1 MKNNE
6 KTRKNKN
13 QDGPIVIELNLSL
26 TVGIIGA
33 IIAIIV
39 AITTVKVITTMIQA
53 NENKNAANESDI
65 NQHAIY
71 VTSTSKNE
79 SGNIVEDKDSSGNVI
94 KVPVPKG
101 YTASKIDGETSANKG
116 FVIYEGD
123 VDWNTILVNTSTQ
136 STNSS
141 NTKPVNTNTESTQSN
156 KTQTTNSEE
165 TQNIGTQS
173 TVTES
178 TNTVNTETKSTTNDM
193 PNDGEQ
199 TEENTIVDNVQN
211 TQSTMNTQTSS
222 TEVIN
227 NKTLNTEK
235 TSQTLKTEN
244 EENKNE
250 NQNNI
255 TTSTKQEEKQ
265 DNQATKSTVEDSSTS
280 NPVTSSTTSS
290 TTESTNPKQNEN
302 NIQENPKE
310 TIVENS
316 TENVIDGAN
325 AVDLEDETADDTGTT
340 DSGETT
346 LTPEEQQ
353 AKNIFNLQ
361 KERNQYVWVP
371 VSDISQ
377 IYGVDSNKK
386 LWGKLYNF
394 SSSGR
399 SNRNWTETNG
409 IMSITNATNYREP
422 DVVWGTGSFAYDTDG
437 YSYMHNNGLGQT
449 RYEMLAQELEQNYL
463 EIMESIKKYGGFY
476 IGRYELGYENNQA
489 VVRKMNTNNNNIN
502 WYTSYKRCLTLK
514 GSNDNIKTMMI
525 TGSLWDE
532 TLEWLV
538 KSGATNSAGTALTY
552 QLVGSNSTTFG
563 NYYNATFSYI
573 AKDAEQ
579 PVETETKEAS
589 KDVLIPTGS
598 TEYTKTNNIYD
609 MAGNVLEWT
618 TEACSTTYRVE
629 RGGNYCNYG
638 VVGSNDPMAYRN
650 DYGHPGGYGSYIRLQ
665 RLTLYKIGYP
675 ETLYPDTAPRRV
687 TN

>member
-1 MKNNE
+1 MKN
-6 KTRKNKN
+6 KRIKDKNKK
-13 QDGPIVIELNLSL
+13 QEGPIVIELNLSL
-26 TVGIIGA
+26 TIGVIGA

-39 AITTVKVITTMIQA
+39 AITTVKVITTMFQA
-53 NENKNAANESDI
+53 NGSKNAGNESEI
-65 NQHAIY
+65 SQHATY
-71 VTSTSKNE
+71 VTSTTKDE
-79 SGNIVEDKDSSGNVI
+79 SGNVVEDKDSSGNVI
-94 KVPVPKG
+94 KVPLPKG

-123 VDWNTILVNTSTQ
+123 VDWSKILVNT
-136 STNSS
+136 
-141 NTKPVNTNTESTQSN
+141 NTKNIKANDTEATNINTESTQSN
-156 KTQTTNSEE
+156 KTQTTNSEK
-165 TQNIGTQS
+165 TQNTETQS
-173 TVTES
+173 TATES
-178 TNTVNTETKSTTNDM
+178 TNTVNTETKSTNDM
-193 PNDGEQ
+193 PNDEEQ

-211 TQSTMNTQTSS
+211 TRKTTNTQTSS
-222 TEVIN
+222 TEATN
-227 NKTLNTEK
+227 NKTISTEK
-235 TSQTLKTEN
+235 TSKTQKTEN

-290 TTESTNPKQNEN
+290 TTESANPKQNEN
-302 NIQENPKE
+302 NENNIQETPKE

-316 TENVIDGAN
+316 TENGISGTNAID
-325 AVDLEDETADDTGTT
+325 VEDETADDPGTT
-340 DSGETT
+340 DSSETALT
-346 LTPEEQQ
+346 LEEQQ

-422 DVVWGTGSFAYDTDG
+422 DVVWGTGNYNAYDTDG
-437 YSYMHNNGLGQT
+437 FSYMHDSGLGQT

-476 IGRYELGYENNQA
+476 IGRYETGGLNGTA
-489 VVRKMNTNNNNIN
+489 VVRKMDTNIASQN
-502 WYTSYKRCLTLK
+502 WYTMYKKCLTLK
-514 GSNDNIKTMMI
+514 RSNDNIKTMMI

-538 KSGATNSAGTALTY
+538 KSGATNSEGTALTY

-563 NYYNATFSYI
+563 NYKNATFSYI
-573 AKDAEQ
+573 AKNAEQ
-579 PVETETKEAS
+579 PVETETKDAS
-589 KDVLIPTGS
+589 KSVLIPTGS
-598 TEYTKTNNIYD
+598 AEYAKTNNIYD
-609 MAGNVLEWT
+609 MAGNVIEWT
-618 TEACSTTYRVE
+618 TEAYSTNVRVH
-629 RGGNYCNYG
+629 RGGNLYTYG
-638 VVGSNDPMAYRN
+638 SSYPMADRRSYDPSYR
-650 DYGHPGGYGSYIRLQ
+650 YGDGYGCRGLLYI
-665 RLTLYKIGYP
+665 K
-675 ETLYPDTAPRRV
+675 
-687 TN
+687 

>member
-6 KTRKNKN
+6 KIRKKKN

-65 NQHAIY
+65 NQYATY
-71 VTSTSKNE
+71 VTSTTKDE
-79 SGNIVEDKDSSGNVI
+79 SGNIVEDKDSDGNVI

-123 VDWNTILVNTSTQ
+123 VDWNTILLNTSMQ

-141 NTKPVNTNTESTQSN
+141 NTKPVNTNTESTQSS
-156 KTQTTNSEE
+156 KTQPTNSEE
-165 TQNIGTQS
+165 TQNTETQS
-173 TVTES
+173 TTTQS
-178 TNTVNTETKSTTNDM
+178 TNTETKSTNDM
-193 PNDGEQ
+193 PNDEEQ
-199 TEENTIVDNVQN
+199 TEENTIIDNVQN

-222 TEVIN
+222 TDATN
-227 NKTLNTEK
+227 NKTISTEK
-235 TSQTLKTEN
+235 TSETLKTEN

-255 TTSTKQEEKQ
+255 TTSTKQEENQ
-265 DNQATKSTVEDSSTS
+265 ENQATKSTVEDSSTS
-280 NPVTSSTTSS
+280 NKVTSSTANN
-290 TTESTNPKQNEN
+290 TTESTNPKQNENNEN

-310 TIVENS
+310 TIVEKS
-316 TENVIDGAN
+316 TENGIDGTN
-325 AVDLEDETADDTGTT
+325 AVDVEDETADDTGTT
-340 DSGETT
+340 DSGETALT
-346 LTPEEQQ
+346 LEEQQ

-361 KERNQYVWVP
+361 KEKNQYVWVP
-371 VSDISQ
+371 VSNISE

-386 LWGKLYNF
+386 IWGKLYNF

-422 DVVWGTGSFAYDTDG
+422 DVLGDFKNYTYDTDG
-437 YSYMHNNGLGQT
+437 YSYMHSYGLGQT

-476 IGRYELGYENNQA
+476 IGRYETGGLNGTA
-489 VVRKMNTNNNNIN
+489 VVRKMDTDIALQD
-502 WYTSYKRCLTLK
+502 WYTMYKKCLTLK
-514 GSNDNIKTMMI
+514 GNNDNIKTMMI
-525 TGSLWDE
+525 IGSLWDE

-563 NYYNATFSYI
+563 NYYNATFNYI
-573 AKDAEQ
+573 AQNAEQ
-579 PVETETKEAS
+579 PVETETKAVNTS
-589 KDVLIPTGS
+589 TRIPTGS
-598 TEYTKTNNIYD
+598 AEYAKTNNIYD
-609 MAGNVLEWT
+609 MAGNVYDWT
-618 TEACSTTYRVE
+618 TEAYSTSYRVS
-629 RGGNYCNYG
+629 RGGFFNNSG
-638 VVGSNDPMAYRN
+638 NFPMAYRGF
-650 DYGHPGGYGSYIRLQ
+650 DYPSYYSYVRVQ
-665 RLTLYKIGYP
+665 ELTLYKIGYP

>member
-1 MKNNE
+1 MKN
-6 KTRKNKN
+6 KRIKDKNKK
-13 QDGPIVIELNLSL
+13 QEGPIVIELNLSL
-26 TVGIIGA
+26 TIGIIGA
-33 IIAIIV
+33 IIAVIV
-39 AITTVKVITTMIQA
+39 AITTVKVITTMFQA
-53 NENKNAANESDI
+53 NESKNAGNESDI

-71 VTSTSKNE
+71 VTSTTKDEN
-79 SGNIVEDKDSSGNVI
+79 GNIVEDKDSSGNVI

-101 YTASKIDGETSANKG
+101 YTASKIYGETSANKG

-123 VDWNTILVNTSTQ
+123 VDWSKILVNTNTQ
-136 STNSS
+136 NTKANDTESTNI
-141 NTKPVNTNTESTQSN
+141 NTESIQSN
-156 KTQTTNSEE
+156 KTQPTNSAK
-165 TQNIGTQS
+165 TQNTGTKS

-178 TNTVNTETKSTTNDM
+178 TNTVNTETKSTNDM

-199 TEENTIVDNVQN
+199 TEENTIVENVQN
-211 TQSTMNTQTSS
+211 TQSTTNTQTSS
-222 TEVIN
+222 TEATN
-227 NKTLNTEK
+227 NKTISTEK
-235 TSQTLKTEN
+235 TRKTQKTEN

-255 TTSTKQEEKQ
+255 TTSTKQEENQ
-265 DNQATKSTVEDSSTS
+265 ENQATKSTVEDSSTS
-280 NPVTSSTTSS
+280 NQVTSSTTNS
-290 TTESTNPKQNEN
+290 TTESTNIKQNENNEN
-302 NIQENPKE
+302 NIQESPKE
-310 TIVENS
+310 TIVENG
-316 TENVIDGAN
+316 IDGTN
-325 AVDLEDETADDTGTT
+325 AVDVEDETADDTGAT

-346 LTPEEQQ
+346 LTLEEQQ
-353 AKNIFNLQ
+353 AKNIFDLQ

-386 LWGKLYNF
+386 IWGKLYNF

-422 DVVWGTGSFAYDTDG
+422 DIVWGTGNYAYDTDG
-437 YSYMHNNGLGQT
+437 YSYMYWYGLGQT

-514 GSNDNIKTMMI
+514 GNNDNIKTMMI

-538 KSGATNSAGTALTY
+538 KSGATNSEGTALTY

-563 NYYNATFSYI
+563 NYNNATFSYI
-573 AKDAEQ
+573 AQNAEQ
-579 PVETETKEAS
+579 PVETETKE
-589 KDVLIPTGS
+589 KDKNVLIPTGS
-598 TEYTKTNNIYD
+598 AEYTKTNNIYD
-609 MAGNVLEWT
+609 MAGNVYEWT
-618 TEACSTTYRVE
+618 TETCSTSYRVS
-629 RGGNYCNYG
+629 RGGNYNVYG
-638 VVGSNDPMAYRN
+638 RIPMAYCA
-650 DYGHPGGYGSYIRLQ
+650 YGTLPYHSHLQHGCRSLLYI
-665 RLTLYKIGYP
+665 K
-675 ETLYPDTAPRRV
+675 
-687 TN
+687 